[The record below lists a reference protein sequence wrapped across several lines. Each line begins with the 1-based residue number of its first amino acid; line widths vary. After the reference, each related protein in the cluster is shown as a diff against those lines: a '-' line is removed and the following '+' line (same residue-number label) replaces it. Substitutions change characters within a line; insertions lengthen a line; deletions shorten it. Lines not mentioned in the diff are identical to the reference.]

1 MIAYLKGKLVSKSPT
16 EVIVEVNN
24 VGYRLGISL
33 FTFEQLGKVG
43 ETIEIFTYTYVR
55 EDALRLYGFTAKKEK
70 EIFLMLIN
78 ISGIGPKL
86 ALTILS
92 GVSPDKL
99 KTAIVNEDVGLL
111 TAIAGIGKKTAQRL
125 IVELK
130 ERLTAILPKA
140 ADWEKKDYL
149 LRNEAAN
156 ALVTLGY
163 KRNQSIKAVDRV
175 LPKLE
180 KDVTLE
186 ELIKK
191 ALERI

>member
-1 MIAYLKGKLVSKSPT
+1 MISYLKGKLVGKSPA
-16 EVIVEVNN
+16 EVVVEVNN
-24 VGYRLGISL
+24 VGYRIGISL
-33 FTFEQLGKVG
+33 FTFEQLGKTG
-43 ETIEIFTYTYVR
+43 EVIKIFTYTYVR
-55 EDALRLYGFTAKKEK
+55 EDALRLYGFATKE
-70 EIFLMLIN
+70 ERGIFLMLIN

-99 KTAIVNEDVGLL
+99 KTAIVNEDINLL
-111 TAIAGIGKKTAQRL
+111 TTIAGVGKKTAQRL

-130 ERLTAILPKA
+130 ESLSTTLPEVEG
-140 ADWEKKDYL
+140 WKKEDYL
-149 LRNEAAN
+149 LRSEAAN
-156 ALVTLGY
+156 ALITLGY

-175 LPKLE
+175 LPKSG
-180 KDVTLE
+180 KNVSLE